1 MKRII
6 VVFLVLLLTP
16 FLLGMNLNR
25 ITTFEVDGEV
35 DLGSVSGNN
44 LVRTGVIVKGE
55 GYMKADLT
63 SRITA
68 IDLSQVYTFY
78 LKAKE
83 GSADPIYAVS
93 GIVIGPIKDKQ
104 IYVAMIKPQTVGELN
119 QLFNYSADSLSIVN
133 EAGLFGS
140 YQHFINLESNTT
152 ALEERFKAF
161 GLIYIKDLL
170 SFTKGQ

>member
-1 MKRII
+1 MKKII
-6 VVFLVLLLTP
+6 VVLLVLLLTP

-25 ITTFEVDGEV
+25 TTTLEVDGEV
-35 DLGSVSGNN
+35 DLESVSGNN

-55 GYMKADLT
+55 GYMKAALT

-68 IDLSQVYTFY
+68 IDLSQGYTFY

-93 GIVIGPIKDKQ
+93 GIVIGPIEDEQ

-119 QLFNYSADSLSIVN
+119 QQFNYSADSLSFIN
-133 EAGLFGS
+133 EASLFGS
-140 YQHFINLESNTT
+140 YQHFINLENDTT

-161 GLIYIKDLL
+161 GLIYVKDLL
-170 SFTKGQ
+170 LFAKGK